1 MKSFN
6 HNHTCYFQYL
16 HDIQFVFM
24 LQITLYMYMLHF
36 STGRTI
42 VPDVT
47 DLMDRTW
54 RLSDGSSMFLCCRP
68 EEPSNGFEYCVMTQN
83 DIKRN
88 ALIPFI
94 CERELNYIK
103 CYSTNVRGVKMF
115 IHLGRFIYH
124 NSYCIYIQF

>member
-16 HDIQFVFM
+16 HDIQCVFM
-24 LQITLYMYMLHF
+24 PQITLYMHMLHF

-54 RLSDGSSMFLCCRP
+54 ELDVSELATRGAK
-68 EEPSNGFEYCVMTQN
+68 YCVMMLDDGTQT

-88 ALIPFI
+88 T
-94 CERELNYIK
+94 IK
-103 CYSTNVRGVKMF
+103 PLDDYFV
-115 IHLGRFIYH
+115 H
-124 NSYCIYIQF
+124 NI